1 MNSPKDQKVQ
11 VWPGLSSFVA
21 VMGPFTPPVVALPR
35 HFASGLCAGPP
46 FSPPRHLNE
55 HGAAAVIVP
64 RLLINRPP
72 ACPRGTA
79 RVHGYRLHRECDP
92 GALGEGP
99 ERLHGESVSSR
110 RLKPCPRVLLAA
122 LLRAFLASCV
132 PGGYRLSS
140 PVRPALW
147 ARV

>member
-21 VMGPFTPPVVALPR
+21 VMGPFRPPVVALPR

-55 HGAAAVIVP
+55 HRAAAVIVP

-72 ACPRGTA
+72 ACPPAGLPVSMVTASTANVIPEPWGRGRSSST
-79 RVHGYRLHRECDP
+79 
-92 GALGEGP
+92 
-99 ERLHGESVSSR
+99 ER
-110 RLKPCPRVLLAA
+110 
-122 LLRAFLASCV
+122 AS
-132 PGGYRLSS
+132 PAGG
-140 PVRPALW
+140 
-147 ARV
+147 